1 MAPAGW
7 LTILRRKGACRWRTT
22 SLGRLLTRNR
32 ISLQNALFRKNC
44 FPYAEWF
51 DVCARANEDWDFAI
65 RLAQHTSIY
74 EDVEPVVL
82 GFISRDSISINRR
95 REIIGL
101 LRILKKN
108 RAVLCDR
115 SEQKSLM
122 LIDIARYFYT
132 AGKRKSAMKFLT
144 AALKTYPRHMQLIGS
159 IMVGKLFKSRPQR
172 PVA

>member
-1 MAPAGW
+1 MKT
-7 LTILRRKGACRWRTT
+7 LNR
-22 SLGRLLTRNR
+22 SL
-32 ISLQNALFRKNC
+32 
-44 FPYAEWF
+44 
-51 DVCARANEDWDFAI
+51 
-65 RLAQHTSIY
+65 
-74 EDVEPVVL
+74 L

-122 LIDIARYFYT
+122 LIDIARLFLHSRK
-132 AGKRKSAMKFLT
+132 AKKRDEISHRRSENLS
-144 AALKTYPRHMQLIGS
+144 PPICSLIGS